1 MILQVPVGYVEIQIP
16 GVPKFS
22 RSEVM
27 KGCRFGSESSRQTLV
42 SPIFRSLATVGRCFS
57 SCRGGQ
63 ICDLA
68 LGVRK
73 ICMYTNWGIS
83 TPLEFDCWQ
92 KNTGA
97 IRFHSIYQSSI
108 RVEPT
113 VHGSEM
119 PFRTT
124 WHVWNPVNNRILT
137 ISTGFTLP
145 ETSSLHLKMDDWKT
159 SLVSFWEK
167 LGLFSGANLMLV
179 SGRVFVF
186 MSLQKISA
194 FTSDQTHHGLHLS
207 KVILQQ
213 PSSQNNFDLIWQKNT
228 RHVVGSLPYFL
239 GFWHWGENFGALNF
253 HHKPFRWLIPIL
265 EGPPRKPTRPL
276 KRT

>member
-1 MILQVPVGYVEIQIP
+1 
-16 GVPKFS
+16 
-22 RSEVM
+22 
-27 KGCRFGSESSRQTLV
+27 
-42 SPIFRSLATVGRCFS
+42 
-57 SCRGGQ
+57 
-63 ICDLA
+63 
-68 LGVRK
+68 
-73 ICMYTNWGIS
+73 
-83 TPLEFDCWQ
+83 
-92 KNTGA
+92 
-97 IRFHSIYQSSI
+97 
-108 RVEPT
+108 
-113 VHGSEM
+113 M

-228 RHVVGSLPYFL
+228 RHVFYQMVVSKKSWIYYKARPCFC
-239 GFWHWGENFGALNF
+239 FF
-253 HHKPFRWLIPIL
+253 HHHWFLALFSWVLALGGKFWR
-265 EGPPRKPTRPL
+265 L
-276 KRT
+276 KLPS